1 MQIVVFTNNQNKIKE
16 IEHVFK
22 IKEIEIFPYLRVFK
36 EKIDVV
42 EDGFTFEENVRKKI
56 AVFKEQPN
64 RIFLADDSGLE
75 VDVLDGRPGIYS
87 ARYAGENATSHQ
99 MCEKLLAE
107 MRGKKNRKANFIC
120 TLALKLPNGKL
131 KIVVGKVFGQIIQ
144 EMRGQHGFGYDPVF
158 KPDGCDFTFAEMKLG
173 EKNKISHRAR
183 ALQKALE
190 EIKCYLRVGV

>member
-87 ARYAGENATSHQ
+87 ARYAGENATSNQ
-99 MCEKLLAE
+99 MCEKLLDE
-107 MRGKKNRKANFIC
+107 MRGKENRMANFIC